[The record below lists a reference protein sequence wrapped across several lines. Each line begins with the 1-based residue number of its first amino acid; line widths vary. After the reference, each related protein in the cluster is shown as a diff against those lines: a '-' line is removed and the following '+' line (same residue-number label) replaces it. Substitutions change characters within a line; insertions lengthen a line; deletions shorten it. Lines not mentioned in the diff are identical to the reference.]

1 MCERS
6 LGVLFL
12 SCLAVEKYL
21 LQHSGATVLSAG
33 LILNEQARGVAERG
47 KEKKRADEEIAV
59 YGGTSRGPGFSF
71 PLQDSVGE
79 LVSQA

>member
-1 MCERS
+1 M
-6 LGVLFL
+6 GKYFL
-12 SCLAVEKYL
+12 QL
-21 LQHSGATVLSAG
+21 SGATVLSAG
-33 LILNEQARGVAERG
+33 LILNEQVRGVAEKG
-47 KEKKRADEEIAV
+47 KEKKRADEGIAV